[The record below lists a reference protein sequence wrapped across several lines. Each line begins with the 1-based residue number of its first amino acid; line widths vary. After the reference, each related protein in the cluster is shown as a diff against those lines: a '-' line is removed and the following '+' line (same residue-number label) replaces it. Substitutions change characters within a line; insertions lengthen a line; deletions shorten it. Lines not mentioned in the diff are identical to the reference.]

1 MNEWQDTA
9 IGKLPS
15 DWEVKTLLDI
25 ASKAKKSIISGPFGS
40 NIGRKYFVDDG
51 IPVIRGNNLTL
62 EIGTKFVDDGFVFLT
77 PEKADS
83 LGTWATVDDL
93 VFTAAGTIGQ
103 VGIITDDLNYS
114 RYIISNKQL
123 RATLDKDKV
132 DPYFAYYWFAS
143 DYMQRWI
150 INWDTGSTIP
160 LINLSV
166 LKSLPIP
173 YPSLPEQKAIA
184 DVLSSLDDKIDLLQ
198 RQNQTLESLAQTL
211 FRQWFVEE
219 ARDEW
224 EEGVIPDEFDFTMG
238 LSPPGSSYNENGD
251 GTPMFQGNAD
261 FGFRFPSNRVYTTD
275 PRRFAEKFDTLIS
288 VRAPVGAQNMAYE
301 KCCIGRGVAAFRYK
315 ENPGYYTYTY
325 YKLWSLMDE
334 IQQFNNEGTVFGSI
348 SKRDFMAFE
357 IILPPV
363 EIVERFQ
370 RIVKPIDDK
379 AIANVH
385 QIRTL
390 EKLRD
395 TLLPKLM
402 SGAVRVRMN

>member
-1 MNEWQDTA
+1 MGEWTETILGDLVDIKHGFA
-9 IGKLPS
+9 FKGKYFQAEPN
-15 DWEVKTLLDI
+15 
-25 ASKAKKSIISGPFGS
+25 S
-40 NIGRKYFVDDG
+40 NI
-51 IPVIRGNNLTL
+51 L
-62 EIGTKFVDDGFVFLT
+62 LT
-77 PEKADS
+77 PGNFQIGGGFKADKLKFYNGEIPADYVLHGGEIIVTMTDLS
-83 LGTWATVDDL
+83 KEVDTLGYSAIVPFDEENTYLHNQRIGL
-93 VFTAAGTIGQ
+93 VIP
-103 VGIITDDLNYS
+103 
-114 RYIISNKQL
+114 
-123 RATLDKDKV
+123 KDENV
-132 DPYFAYYWFAS
+132 NLAF
-143 DYMQRWI
+143 
-150 INWDTGSTIP
+150 INWLMRSPDYRWHVISSASGSTVSHTSPTKIREY
-160 LINLSV
+160 V
-166 LKSLPIP
+166 FDA
-173 YPSLPEQKAIA
+173 PSPAEQETIA
-184 DVLSSLDDKIDLLQ
+184 TILCSLDDKIDLLQ
-198 RQNQTLESLAQTL
+198 RQNQTLEALAQTL
-211 FRQWFVEE
+211 FRQWFIEE

-238 LSPPGSSYNENGD
+238 LSPPGSSYNKDGI

-315 ENPGYYTYTY
+315 GNPSYYTYAY

-348 SKRDFMAFE
+348 SKRDIMAFE
-357 IILPPV
+357 IIIPPV

-370 RIVKPIDDK
+370 RIGKSIDDK
-379 AIANVH
+379 VIANVF

-402 SGAVRVRMN
+402 SGKVRVRL